1 VREARSAVAAE
12 AAHLAALTRFL
23 QEFWS
28 AGALPVEQAP
38 AFELALEEV
47 FMNVVLHGA
56 PRAGATPRVEVS
68 LSLVDRE
75 LTMTVEDDGP
85 QFDPLALPPPKLTAK
100 IAERPVGGLGVFLV
114 RKMMDTVS
122 YERVGARNRLRMTKD
137 ITGG

>member
-1 VREARSAVAAE
+1 VPAE
-12 AAHLAALTRFL
+12 AAHLPVLTHFL

-28 AGALPVEQAP
+28 AGELPAEQAL

-56 PRAGATPRVEVS
+56 PQADATPRVEVS
-68 LSLVDRE
+68 LRLADGT

-85 QFDPLALPPPKLTAK
+85 EFDPLTLPPPKLTGGV
-100 IAERPVGGLGVFLV
+100 AERPVGGLGVFLV

-122 YERVGARNRLRMTKD
+122 YQRVGVRNRLRMTKH
-137 ITGG
+137 IASG